1 MNLNEEIIKTIK
13 SNIEKDMIITPET
26 ALEELEL
33 DSFGIIILVDAFEQK
48 FNVLIKNEEFLEIKT
63 IKDIIERIQ
72 NKVN

>member
-48 FNVLIKNEEFLEIKT
+48 FNVSIKNEEFTDIKT
-63 IKDIIERIQ
+63 INDVIIKIQ
-72 NKVN
+72 NMVN